1 MSKFFKCHTNYRNFK
16 SGTSWH
22 LGIMILSKP
31 RIVAGS
37 HSWRELRDF
46 YIHLRLRNWCNKE
59 GQKKKLKVEREF
71 WTSSG
76 AVVKNLP
83 ASAGDTRDLGSI
95 PVSGR
100 SPGVGNGNQ
109 LQYSCLGNSMDRGAL
124 WAIVHGIKR
133 VRCNWARMH
142 TVSILWEADKNIF
155 LKEEWQTEPYAEWC
169 RNLRGSLW
177 VSQHLRERERKSMA
191 CCLQSSVA
199 CVFSLYLSHTELK
212 RVGPGWVLHQEAS
225 VSSTK
230 ESLGFPGGASDK
242 VPAWQCRRPERRG
255 FNPWVGKILWKRAW
269 HLHCSWLENQWQR
282 SLAGYGP

>member
-71 WTSSG
+71 WASSG

-83 ASAGDTRDLGSI
+83 ANAGDTRDLGSI

-109 LQYSCLGNSMDRGAL
+109 LQYSCLGNSMDRGAQ
-124 WAIVHGIKR
+124 WATVHGVAK
-133 VRCNWARMH
+133 
-142 TVSILWEADKNIF
+142 S
-155 LKEEWQTEPYAEWC
+155 QT
-169 RNLRGSLW
+169 R
-177 VSQHLRERERKSMA
+177 
-191 CCLQSSVA
+191 
-199 CVFSLYLSHTELK
+199 LS
-212 RVGPGWVLHQEAS
+212 
-225 VSSTK
+225 
-230 ESLGFPGGASDK
+230 D
-242 VPAWQCRRPERRG
+242 
-255 FNPWVGKILWKRAW
+255 RATIT
-269 HLHCSWLENQWQR
+269 
-282 SLAGYGP
+282 